1 MKGQTVVTNIIIGII
16 INCIIMIT
24 IIISTII
31 INYDIKDTS
40 KKIAR
45 YKIDNDE
52 YNDGVVAIKI
62 VYIIYI

>member
-1 MKGQTVVTNIIIGII
+1 
-16 INCIIMIT
+16 MIT

-45 YKIDNDE
+45 YKNDNDDE

-62 VYIIYI
+62 VYIMYI